1 MENVRETILDNADE
15 VTELSESILSDI
27 TDAKK
32 GLAALLT
39 DRDALKIY
47 GDIDLLMD
55 TLESINASATRIG
68 WLAIQKTRAAAETK
82 SSLKNEDNITTE

>member
-15 VTELSESILSDI
+15 VAELSESILSDI
-27 TDAKK
+27 ADAKK
-32 GLAALLT
+32 GLVALLT

-47 GDIDLLMD
+47 GDIDSLMN

-68 WLAIQKTRAAAETK
+68 WTVAETK
-82 SSLKNEDNITTE
+82 RSFETE